1 MKVLLLVLL
10 IACRS
15 NNDAAI
21 LEHEAFDLAK
31 YYWPKVELLEQRVQ
45 TVYKRAQTIP
55 DTAPGMA
62 DVGKR
67 WGDAR
72 DAVVQLKGVVAPG
85 PDGKSAV
92 EKQAAAAAK
101 NANVA
106 ELQKLVHD
114 TEVTLERG
122 LTVINDNIAA
132 VESWIADYER
142 VASAEPAKKTGETV
156 SPTQTP
162 TSRQP
167 AAPTTPTPTPQTTQ
181 APSTPPKK

>member
-1 MKVLLLVLL
+1 MKALLLVLL
-10 IACRS
+10 VACRS

-31 YYWPKVELLEQRVQ
+31 YYWPKVEALEQRVQ

-67 WGDAR
+67 WGEAR
-72 DAVVQLKGVVAPG
+72 DAVVQLKGLVSPG
-85 PDGKSAV
+85 PDGKSSV
-92 EKQAAAAAK
+92 EKQAMAAAK
-101 NANVA
+101 NENIV

-114 TEVTLERG
+114 TESTMERG
-122 LTVINDNIAA
+122 LTVINDQIGA

-142 VASAEPAKKTGETV
+142 VAAAPPAKKSGESA

-162 TSRQP
+162 APTQP
-167 AAPTTPTPTPQTTQ
+167 AAPTTPTPAPQTTQ
-181 APSTPPKK
+181 ETSTPPKK